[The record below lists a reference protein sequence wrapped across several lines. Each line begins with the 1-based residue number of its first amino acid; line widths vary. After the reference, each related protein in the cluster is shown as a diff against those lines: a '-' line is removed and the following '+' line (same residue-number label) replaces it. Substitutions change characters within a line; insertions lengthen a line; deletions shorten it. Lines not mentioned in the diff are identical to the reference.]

1 MLLSEAIEALL
12 IATKVEGRSPRTL
25 EAYRQKLK
33 PFVEFLGD
41 VQVDAITTDDLRR
54 CIAHLMDR
62 PTVHVGHPTRKERAG
77 TLSPFTIAS
86 HVRAIKRL
94 FNWLASEGKIQT
106 NPAQR
111 IKTPHP
117 KRQEPKGAE
126 WQDILALLSTTE
138 GDALTDVRDRA
149 LILFL
154 ADTGCRVGGLCGL
167 RVQDINLEKRMA
179 RVMEKRG
186 KARPVFFTKA
196 TAQALAAWLAVR
208 PQDRGAWVFVGLG
221 NRSRGALTPSAV
233 AKILK
238 ERGRLAGVKGPVNPH
253 AFRHGFARYFILN
266 GGDLG
271 TLADILG
278 HTSVQVT
285 KDFYAVFTVGELQ
298 EKHQQYSPVAQLE
311 VGDDGQL

>member
-33 PFVEFLGD
+33 PLVEFLGD